1 MQLSVCFANPYHP
14 TAIACEVEQKMKPTE
29 ERVAGLLLVRLALL
43 LSWEGTR
50 ARRTEASRT
59 GSEFSLLGAK
69 FVVLPLLVS
78 C

>member
-43 LSWEGTR
+43 CPGRTR
-50 ARRTEASRT
+50 VHVSQKPPEQDLHIKI
-59 GSEFSLLGAK
+59 SL
-69 FVVLPLLVS
+69 
-78 C
+78 